1 MGGGGVG
8 RGGRR
13 SVCLCVSESAPT
25 RRGAGSSPNS
35 APFQPGRNCC
45 HFLGNPTFTAGGAR
59 DGAVRFTPLTRA
71 AEALADLG
79 TPPPRHFPPFLSLLY
94 DFFMWLSEL
103 IPDVTVDLSLASGSW
118 GSCAL
123 LCPPARTARWVHG
136 LWRGLCSPVAA
147 AEFWVPRPPPS
158 PSV

>member
-8 RGGRR
+8 RGGGR

-25 RRGAGSSPNS
+25 RRGAGSSPDS

-59 DGAVRFTPLTRA
+59 DGAVRFTSLTRGRGA
-71 AEALADLG
+71 RGPWHPSPKALPSIPLSFVRFFFYVAFRVDPGCNSRPLPSVWLLGVLCTPVPSRADSALG
-79 TPPPRHFPPFLSLLY
+79 ARP
-94 DFFMWLSEL
+94 
-103 IPDVTVDLSLASGSW
+103 LAR
-118 GSCAL
+118 AL
-123 LCPPARTARWVHG
+123 QPG
-136 LWRGLCSPVAA
+136 GRGRVLG
-147 AEFWVPRPPPS
+147 PRPPPS